1 MNILSILLFN
11 STFLYYITI
20 LITTYLCSLF
30 IYLKL
35 SKTILSDLGFNKK
48 ITLIISSLFCPVLCA
63 YLRTLDFAYFRLL
76 FFLIM
81 VSIFVFIGNKKYYS
95 LIPTAI
101 VSIAFSYFIEYFCIF
116 SLSFVFYLL
125 DFKDVFFINEL
136 CVAILQFILIYIFMR
151 IKRFKNGL
159 LFFDNKNNF
168 GIGLLICGP
177 LTILFSLHKDYLS
190 IQFKTIIV
198 FGILISAIGLFIWI
212 RSAFKRYYR
221 KRLKLRAEEYSKIEL
236 AEKEKEIEKLSNE
249 NTSLSSIIHLDNHII
264 QSIESELKALNNTN
278 LTDKLLTSINQRN
291 EYVND
296 LLIKSKNLASTG
308 NAEIDAV
315 LLDLYI
321 KSASRGIDYN
331 LNTDCDINY
340 LLNNIIPVSDFEALL
355 RNLITNSIVDIENN
369 PEIPGR
375 ISIKIS
381 QPNDIYELTVMD
393 NGVFNDN
400 NSISDI
406 VEKSNASILINK
418 FDNNDS
424 FTKSLTIIFDG
435 LKNNTEL

>member
-1 MNILSILLFN
+1 M
-11 STFLYYITI
+11 
-20 LITTYLCSLF
+20 
-30 IYLKL
+30 
-35 SKTILSDLGFNKK
+35 
-48 ITLIISSLFCPVLCA
+48 A
-63 YLRTLDFAYFRLL
+63 MLRINEFPFYRLL
-76 FFLIM
+76 FL
-81 VSIFVFIGNKKYYS
+81 IFVVASFCFIKIDNFFYILPIS
-95 LIPTAI
+95 IIAI
-101 VSIAFSYFIEYFCIF
+101 GISYFIELI
-116 SLSFVFYLL
+116 SVLILSIIL
-125 DFKDVFFINEL
+125 FIMGFRE
-136 CVAILQFILIYIFMR
+136 IYIINDILSLIIQLSLVLFLLK
-151 IKRFKNGL
+151 IKRIRNGFP
-159 LFFDNKNNF
+159 FFEDKSNF
-168 GIGLLICGP
+168 GIGLLISAP
-177 LTILFSLHKDYLS
+177 VILVTSLQKENANENVLTL
-190 IQFKTIIV
+190 IV
-198 FGILISAIGLFIWI
+198 FATLVFSIGIFFWI
-212 RSAFKRYYR
+212 RSAITKHYR

-236 AEKEKEIEKLSNE
+236 TEKEKEIERLSDE

>member
-1 MNILSILLFN
+1 MALTILVLFILKKDKYYISIPIYFISVGLSYCLEIICVFSLGTLFYCFGYREINLITEATSLLLQILLSILFMKIKRLKNGF
-11 STFLYYITI
+11 TFL
-20 LITTYLCSLF
+20 
-30 IYLKL
+30 
-35 SKTILSDLGFNKK
+35 
-48 ITLIISSLFCPVLCA
+48 
-63 YLRTLDFAYFRLL
+63 
-76 FFLIM
+76 
-81 VSIFVFIGNKKYYS
+81 
-95 LIPTAI
+95 
-101 VSIAFSYFIEYFCIF
+101 E
-116 SLSFVFYLL
+116 
-125 DFKDVFFINEL
+125 
-136 CVAILQFILIYIFMR
+136 
-151 IKRFKNGL
+151 
-159 LFFDNKNNF
+159 NKNNF
-168 GIGLLICGP
+168 GIGLLISGP
-177 LTILFSLHKDYLS
+177 IIILTNFQKEHMDNLTLTIF
-190 IQFKTIIV
+190 TV
-198 FGILISAIGLFIWI
+198 GIFISAIGLFLWI

-236 AEKEKEIEKLSNE
+236 TEKEKEIEMLSDE

-264 QSIESELKALNNTN
+264 QSIESELKALNSTE

-308 NAEIDAV
+308 NADIDAV

-331 LNTDCDINY
+331 LSADCDINY
-340 LLNNIIPVSDFEALL
+340 LLNNIISVSDFEALL

-369 PEIPGR
+369 PDTPGR

-400 NSISDI
+400 NSIPDI

-424 FTKSLTIIFDG
+424 FTKSVTIRFDG
-435 LKNNTEL
+435 VKTKQ

>member
-1 MNILSILLFN
+1 M
-11 STFLYYITI
+11 
-20 LITTYLCSLF
+20 
-30 IYLKL
+30 
-35 SKTILSDLGFNKK
+35 
-48 ITLIISSLFCPVLCA
+48 A
-63 YLRTLDFAYFRLL
+63 MLRINEFPFYRLL
-76 FFLIM
+76 FL
-81 VSIFVFIGNKKYYS
+81 IFVVASFCFIKIDNFFYILPIS
-95 LIPTAI
+95 IIAI
-101 VSIAFSYFIEYFCIF
+101 GISYFIELI
-116 SLSFVFYLL
+116 SVLILSIILFVMGFR
-125 DFKDVFFINEL
+125 E
-136 CVAILQFILIYIFMR
+136 IYIINDILSLIIQLSLVLFLLK
-151 IKRFKNGL
+151 IKRIRNGFP
-159 LFFDNKNNF
+159 FFEDKSNF
-168 GIGLLICGP
+168 GIGLLISAP
-177 LTILFSLHKDYLS
+177 VILVTSLQKENANENVLTL
-190 IQFKTIIV
+190 IV
-198 FGILISAIGLFIWI
+198 FATLVFSIGIFFWI

-236 AEKEKEIEKLSNE
+236 AEKGKEIEKLSDE

-264 QSIESELKALNNTN
+264 QSIESELKALNSTE

-308 NAEIDAV
+308 NADIDAV

-321 KSASRGIDYN
+321 KSASRVIDYN
-331 LNTDCDINY
+331 LSADCDINY
-340 LLNNIIPVSDFEALL
+340 LLNNIISLSGFEALL

-369 PEIPGR
+369 PDTPGR

-400 NSISDI
+400 NSIPDI

-424 FTKSLTIIFDG
+424 FTKTVTIRFDG
-435 LKNNTEL
+435 LKIYC

>member
-1 MNILSILLFN
+1 M
-11 STFLYYITI
+11 
-20 LITTYLCSLF
+20 
-30 IYLKL
+30 K
-35 SKTILSDLGFNKK
+35 
-48 ITLIISSLFCPVLCA
+48 
-63 YLRTLDFAYFRLL
+63 
-76 FFLIM
+76 
-81 VSIFVFIGNKKYYS
+81 
-95 LIPTAI
+95 
-101 VSIAFSYFIEYFCIF
+101 
-116 SLSFVFYLL
+116 
-125 DFKDVFFINEL
+125 
-136 CVAILQFILIYIFMR
+136 

-212 RSAFKRYYR
+212 RSAITKHYR

-236 AEKEKEIEKLSNE
+236 TEKEKEIERLSDE
-249 NTSLSSIIHLDNHII
+249 NTSLSSIIHLDNNII

-331 LNTDCDINY
+331 LSADCDINY
-340 LLNNIIPVSDFEALL
+340 LINNIISVSGFEALL
-355 RNLITNSIVDIENN
+355 RNLIANSIVDIENN
-369 PEIPGR
+369 PDTPGR

-381 QPNDIYELTVMD
+381 QPNDIYELTIMD

-400 NSISDI
+400 NSIPDI

-424 FTKSLTIIFDG
+424 FTKAITIRFDG
-435 LKNNTEL
+435 VK

>member
-1 MNILSILLFN
+1 MLSFSLLTFGDYFFILFANFICIFYVYLKTSKVKLQKRTTILGFTCGGAISFLCALLRTNNITYYGIIFIALTFLILLIITKQKLHYTIPLCFISIGLSYCMEILS
-11 STFLYYITI
+11 
-20 LITTYLCSLF
+20 
-30 IYLKL
+30 
-35 SKTILSDLGFNKK
+35 
-48 ITLIISSLFCPVLCA
+48 
-63 YLRTLDFAYFRLL
+63 
-76 FFLIM
+76 
-81 VSIFVFIGNKKYYS
+81 VFILGS
-95 LIPTAI
+95 
-101 VSIAFSYFIEYFCIF
+101 
-116 SLSFVFYLL
+116 VFYIWNLE
-125 DFKDVFFINEL
+125 INIFTET
-136 CVAILQFILIYIFMR
+136 CVSILQFCLIVLLLK
-151 IKRFKNGL
+151 IKRIRNGFAFL
-159 LFFDNKNNF
+159 ENKNNF
-168 GIGLLICGP
+168 GLGLIISGP
-177 LTILFSLHKDYLS
+177 IIILTCLQKDPMSDMFLS
-190 IQFKTIIV
+190 IITIGIV
-198 FGILISAIGLFIWI
+198 VSAIGLILWI
-212 RSAFKRYYR
+212 RSAITHHYR

-249 NTSLSSIIHLDNHII
+249 NTSLSSIIHIDNHIM
-264 QSIESELKALNNTN
+264 QSLESELKALNSTE

-315 LLDLYI
+315 LLDLHI

-331 LNTDCDINY
+331 LSADCDINY
-340 LLNNIIPVSDFEALL
+340 LLNNIISLSGFEALL
-355 RNLITNSIVDIENN
+355 RNLIINSIVDIENN
-369 PEIPGR
+369 SDTPGR

-400 NSISDI
+400 NSIPDI
-406 VEKSNASILINK
+406 VEKSNASFLINK

>member
-1 MNILSILLFN
+1 MLALSELLSFSLILMIN
-11 STFLYYITI
+11 YT
-20 LITTYLCSLF
+20 CSMM
-30 IYLKL
+30 IYLKASKVSKNKSNLVFMFLFGILL
-35 SKTILSDLGFNKK
+35 SLLCSFVRVKGLGYYRLIFIIVVFLVMFIIDFKNYYYSIPISFISLGISYGIELLSVILSGTIIYILGFNT
-48 ITLIISSLFCPVLCA
+48 INIFNDLFASTLQVLF
-63 YLRTLDFAYFRLL
+63 T
-76 FFLIM
+76 
-81 VSIFVFIGNKKYYS
+81 
-95 LIPTAI
+95 
-101 VSIAFSYFIEYFCIF
+101 
-116 SLSFVFYLL
+116 
-125 DFKDVFFINEL
+125 FFITK
-136 CVAILQFILIYIFMR
+136 
-151 IKRFKNGL
+151 IKRLKNGFTFL
-159 LFFDNKNNF
+159 ENKENF
-168 GIGLLICGP
+168 GIGLLISGP
-177 LTILFSLHKDYLS
+177 LVMLQSIYKEKFDLS
-190 IQFKTIIV
+190 VI
-198 FGILISAIGLFIWI
+198 AIGLLGVFLVIIGLFLWI

-236 AEKEKEIEKLSNE
+236 TEKEKEIKKLSDE

-264 QSIESELKALNNTN
+264 QSIESELKALNSTE

-308 NAEIDAV
+308 NADIDAV

-331 LNTDCDINY
+331 LSADCDINY
-340 LLNNIIPVSDFEALL
+340 LLNNIISVSDFEALL

-369 PEIPGR
+369 PDTPGR

-393 NGVFNDN
+393 NGISKENN

-406 VEKSNASILINK
+406 IEKSNASILINK

-424 FTKSLTIIFDG
+424 FTKSVTIRFDG
-435 LKNNTEL
+435 LKIYC

>member
-1 MNILSILLFN
+1 MMTVIINSYYLRYSLVLLTSFIC
-11 STFLYYITI
+11 TLYIF
-20 LITTYLCSLF
+20 S
-30 IYLKL
+30 KL
-35 SKTILSDLGFNKK
+35 SKITITKSKYILF
-48 ITLIISSLFCPVLCA
+48 IISSFVIPLFCA
-63 YLRTLDFAYFRLL
+63 YLRINNVFYYKFIYMALTLIIL
-76 FFLIM
+76 FFVNRNKYYNSIPLYFISIGLSYG
-81 VSIFVFIGNKKYYS
+81 VEIISILIFVTLFYFVGYYEVDLLTQTCTS
-95 LIPTAI
+95 CFQLILT
-101 VSIAFSYFIEYFCIF
+101 YF
-116 SLSFVFYLL
+116 
-125 DFKDVFFINEL
+125 
-136 CVAILQFILIYIFMR
+136 FMKLKR
-151 IKRFKNGL
+151 IKNGFTFL
-159 LFFDNKNNF
+159 ENKNNF
-168 GIGLLICGP
+168 GIGLLISGP
-177 LTILFSLHKDYLS
+177 IIILTNFQKEHMDNLTLTIF
-190 IQFKTIIV
+190 TV
-198 FGILISAIGLFIWI
+198 GIFISAIGLFLWI

-236 AEKEKEIEKLSNE
+236 AEKGKEIEKLSDE

-331 LNTDCDINY
+331 LSADCDINY
-340 LLNNIIPVSDFEALL
+340 LINNIIPVSDFEALL

-369 PEIPGR
+369 SDTPGR

-393 NGVFNDN
+393 NGVFIDN
-400 NSISDI
+400 NSIPDI

-424 FTKSLTIIFDG
+424 FTKSVTIRFDG
-435 LKNNTEL
+435 MNIKKLIKSSIPN

>member
-1 MNILSILLFN
+1 M
-11 STFLYYITI
+11 
-20 LITTYLCSLF
+20 
-30 IYLKL
+30 
-35 SKTILSDLGFNKK
+35 
-48 ITLIISSLFCPVLCA
+48 A
-63 YLRTLDFAYFRLL
+63 MLRINEFPFYRLL
-76 FFLIM
+76 FL
-81 VSIFVFIGNKKYYS
+81 IFVVASFCFIKIDNFFYILPIS
-95 LIPTAI
+95 IIAI
-101 VSIAFSYFIEYFCIF
+101 GISYFIELI
-116 SLSFVFYLL
+116 SVLILSIIL
-125 DFKDVFFINEL
+125 FIMGFRE
-136 CVAILQFILIYIFMR
+136 IYIINDILSLIIQLSLVLFLLK
-151 IKRFKNGL
+151 IKRIRNGFP
-159 LFFDNKNNF
+159 FFEDKSNF
-168 GIGLLICGP
+168 GIGLLISAP
-177 LTILFSLHKDYLS
+177 VILVTSLQKENANENVLTL
-190 IQFKTIIV
+190 IV
-198 FGILISAIGLFIWI
+198 FATLVFSIGIFFWI
-212 RSAFKRYYR
+212 RSAITKHYR

-236 AEKEKEIEKLSNE
+236 AEKEKEIEMLSDE

-264 QSIESELKALNNTN
+264 QSIESELKALNSTE

-331 LNTDCDINY
+331 LSADCDINY
-340 LLNNIIPVSDFEALL
+340 LLNNIISVSDFEALL
-355 RNLITNSIVDIENN
+355 RNLIINSIVNIENN

-400 NSISDI
+400 NSIPDI

-424 FTKSLTIIFDG
+424 FTKSLTIRFDG
-435 LKNNTEL
+435 LKTHC